1 MLALKVT
8 DLKTFT
14 NEMFIGEIFDNFLCV
29 KASIN
34 HDISYNI
41 DGHLNNEFKNPE
53 DEDSYISWKKLKP
66 LIFSMIKGNKLPIGF
81 NIVLGV
87 TKESLNILY
96 NSSTHD
102 YTIDQVEGLFL
113 NVIFKNGEIIVTTG
127 TSYSVFSMDKG
138 LDHSF
143 ENAVKK
149 LLISK
154 NIDFEE

>member
-1 MLALKVT
+1 MLALRVT

-14 NEMFIGEIFDNFLCV
+14 NEMFIGELFDNFLCV
-29 KASIN
+29 KAAVNHNIN
-34 HDISYNI
+34 YTV
-41 DGHLNNEFKNPE
+41 DGHINNGFLDANAT
-53 DEDSYISWKKLKP
+53 DDYISWKKLKP

-81 NIVLGV
+81 NIVLAV

-102 YTIDQVEGLFL
+102 YTIEQVEGLFV
-113 NVIFKNGEIIVTTG
+113 NVIFKNGEIMITTG
-127 TSYSVFSMDKG
+127 TSYSIFSMDKG
-138 LDHSF
+138 LDNSF